1 MKWLNKGCFFLF
13 QGDGVMAWHGKIR
26 PGLLLLLFSFVVISE
41 ATAKAAGELY
51 MLFYYIM
58 AEQKLELTDERL
70 ISG

>member
-1 MKWLNKGCFFLF
+1 
-13 QGDGVMAWHGKIR
+13 MAWHGKIR